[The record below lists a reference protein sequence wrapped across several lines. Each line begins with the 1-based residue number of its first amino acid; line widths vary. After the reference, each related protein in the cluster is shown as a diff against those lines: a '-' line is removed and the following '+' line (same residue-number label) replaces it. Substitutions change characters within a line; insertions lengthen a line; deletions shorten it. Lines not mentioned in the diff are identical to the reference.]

1 MLRLALI
8 IFLALSGLS
17 RIAWAEEIALIL
29 GDDSPPYQEFASSLQ
44 RSLHGSKWRI
54 RYTDKALRPIERN
67 PVDLIV
73 TAGSEALRQTLENPG
88 RTPVLATLL
97 PANTYHTL
105 LQASTRPP
113 PISAIYLDQPALRQ
127 ARLLRLLFPDSQRVG
142 ILVSDQSASQ
152 ANAFRPIFASQRLQ
166 IVTEHANND
175 QQLVPALE
183 SLLPRTDLLLAL
195 PDPLLYSRNSV
206 KPLLITAYRFKRPVI
221 AFSAA
226 LTKAG
231 ALAALYSTPAQIG
244 RQAGEAIAARG
255 SRLPPPS
262 GPYEFSL
269 SINKSVADTFGLNLP
284 DEAEL
289 FQKLLSSGSEQ

>member
-1 MLRLALI
+1 MLRFVLI
-8 IFLALSGLS
+8 VILALSGLS
-17 RIAWAEEIALIL
+17 RIAWAEEVALIL

-44 RSLHGSKWRI
+44 ESLHGSKWRI
-54 RYTDKALRPIERN
+54 RYTDKTLRPLDRY

-73 TAGSEALRQTLENPG
+73 TAGSEALRHVLDGVG

-97 PANTYHTL
+97 PANTYL
-105 LQASTRPP
+105 SVLQARTQPP

-127 ARLLRLLFPDSQRVG
+127 ARLLRLMFPNSQRIG
-142 ILVSDQSASQ
+142 ILVSDQSQNQ

-166 IVTEHANND
+166 ISTEHASNE
-175 QQLVPALE
+175 QQLIPALE
-183 SLLPRTDLLLAL
+183 SLLPKVDLLLAL
-195 PDPLLYSRNSV
+195 PDPLLYSRNSI
-206 KPLLITAYRFKRPVI
+206 KPLLMTAYRFKRPVI

-244 RQAGEAIAARG
+244 RQAGQTIASRG
-255 SRLPPPS
+255 NRLPPPS

-289 FQKLLSSGSEQ
+289 LQKLLSSGGEQ

>member
-8 IFLALSGLS
+8 IFLVLSGLS
-17 RIAWAEEIALIL
+17 RIAWAEEIALVL

-54 RYTDKALRPIERN
+54 RYTDKTLRPIERN

-73 TAGSEALRQTLENPG
+73 TAGSEALRQTLENTG

-97 PANTYHTL
+97 SANTYHTL

-142 ILVSDQSASQ
+142 ILVSDQSASL
-152 ANAFRPIFASQRLQ
+152 ANAFRPSFASQRLQ

-269 SINKSVADTFGLNLP
+269 SINKSVAETFGLNLP

-289 FQKLLSSGSEQ
+289 FQKLLSSGNEQ